1 MKKRMLAE
9 AAAAMILLLSGCSA
23 KKQTATSTAK
33 TVKRA
38 VKVTEKPTDEV
49 TPGTSQED
57 AKALAFGKKVNASV
71 KEDDKEGWF
80 SFKTDDADG
89 NYTVSAVNRKSDSDD
104 LRISVKDEDGNEINN
119 TIASVDGK
127 PCTISMDNLDDS
139 EEYYLT
145 VSGKQD
151 DKYALYL
158 TSPSE
163 DYDPSYTIKA
173 GDEKPASNSADVT
186 LASMNEKLAEEL
198 KEGNDWYAFRTA
210 DDLSD
215 YKISTVITDNSSDGL
230 RIELFNVLG
239 ESLGNANVG
248 DDGSAS
254 TIEKDD
260 LDPDTVYLVS
270 VSGKKGTE
278 YTIQLNGDDSG
289 NKPQTDDD
297 ADSDAEAPE
306 GVDVIG
312 ENKAGSNQLNAPL
325 LNVGTRYT
333 GKFGKSSNAFYW
345 YAFKTGSDQYAEY
358 SVSVVDTT
366 VVSAA
371 DSNELGRDYLNF
383 YVYDQDGNSLNE
395 FANHGAGREGAVST
409 FKLDKA
415 EPNTTYNIKLEGG
428 RNMHFTLM
436 IRSSADKTVPT
447 ITSSLNTK
455 ADDESNSVGTNQSE
469 ATSISLNKQVS
480 NTLRKDPW
488 DWYVFKTA
496 GDTGAKY
503 SVSAVNETPQSNNLK
518 FYVYDEYG
526 NKLNEFAT
534 NQAENDGK
542 VATYNLDK
550 AELNT
555 TYYIGVS
562 GDENC
567 KYTLNVKADGLK
579 DASKAS
585 ETKKV
590 VFEKPFSLDE
600 TQVKFKP
607 NSDEFVDE
615 SAARSAIKPIADQ
628 ILKYPD
634 HKILL
639 AGTTATFG
647 NQSAAEKLSSER
659 ADAVK
664 NMLVDEFKVPSSQL
678 ETAGLGYEKDPFER
692 AADMDVS
699 GNFIES
705 EAKKNRRVVVLD
717 ADSDMAKKALERK

>member
-9 AAAAMILLLSGCSA
+9 TAAAMILLLSGCSA
-23 KKQTATSTAK
+23 KKQTETSTAK
-33 TVKRA
+33 TVKKTA
-38 VKVTEKPTDEV
+38 KATVKPTDTDEV
-49 TPGTSQED
+49 TPGTSQDD
-57 AKALAFGKKVNASV
+57 AKTLVFGKKVNASV

-80 SFKTDDADG
+80 SFKTDDSDG
-89 NYTVSAVNRKSDSDD
+89 TYTVSAVNRKSDSDD

-119 TIASVDGK
+119 INVPSDGK
-127 PCTISMDNLDDS
+127 PSTISMDNLDEDT
-139 EEYYLT
+139 EYYLT
-145 VSGKQD
+145 VSGKRD
-151 DKYALYL
+151 NKYALYL

-186 LASMNEKLAEEL
+186 LATMNEKLEEETE
-198 KEGNDWYAFRTA
+198 EGNDWYAFRTA

-215 YKISTVITDNSSDGL
+215 YKVSTVITDNSSDGL

-239 ESLGNANVG
+239 ESLGNANAG

-254 TIEKDD
+254 TIEKSD

-289 NKPQTDDD
+289 NKPQTDED

-312 ENKAGSNQLNAPL
+312 ASKAGSNQLNAPL

-366 VVSAA
+366 VVSDA

-395 FANHGAGREGAVST
+395 YVTHQAHREGAVST
-409 FKLDKA
+409 YKIEKA

-455 ADDESNSVGTNQSE
+455 ADDESDSVGTNQSE
-469 ATSISLNKQVS
+469 ATPIALNKQVS

-503 SVSAVNETPQSNNLK
+503 SVSAVNETSQSNRVN

-526 NKLNEFAT
+526 NNLNEFVT
-534 NQAENDGK
+534 HLAENDGK

-579 DASKAS
+579 DASA

-615 SAARSAIKPIADQ
+615 SAARSAIKPVADQ

-647 NQSAAEKLSSER
+647 NQTAAEKLSSQR

-664 NMLVDEFKVPSSQL
+664 NMLVNEFKVPSGQL

-717 ADSDMAKKALERK
+717 ADSDTAKKILGK